1 MICIFLSFYSSLSL
15 FFFKLNIR
23 TTLKGTD
30 PVLKQHSFKH
40 LASSLYTAAK
50 RHADYPEGSWVRP
63 PQCPVI
69 ARERQSYL
77 GLPEL
82 WDFGKRHFWYQEEV
96 SFFLFCSL
104 DDGYVENFCFTDPAD
119 AGREASNIRVYKALG
134 FSSSNFHHV
143 QSQPYGKTAF
153 WESLPLLK
161 EQSEF
166 KNRKRSSFSLCE
178 PKIIV

>member
-1 MICIFLSFYSSLSL
+1 MCHDRVLKAYFWWFSTRASFRKAGLLLMKGFKGTKGLFFSIFFLLTRTFTTALNSGELKKRKRDVIYWFVFFFLSILLSL
-15 FFFKLNIR
+15 FFLFKLNIR

-96 SFFLFCSL
+96 CFFL
-104 DDGYVENFCFTDPAD
+104 
-119 AGREASNIRVYKALG
+119 
-134 FSSSNFHHV
+134 
-143 QSQPYGKTAF
+143 
-153 WESLPLLK
+153 
-161 EQSEF
+161 
-166 KNRKRSSFSLCE
+166 
-178 PKIIV
+178 